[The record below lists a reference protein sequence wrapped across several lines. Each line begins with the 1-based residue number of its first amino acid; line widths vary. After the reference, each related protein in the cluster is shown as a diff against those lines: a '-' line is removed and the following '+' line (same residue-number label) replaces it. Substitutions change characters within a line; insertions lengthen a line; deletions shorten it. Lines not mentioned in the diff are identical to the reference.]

1 MGRKTRCV
9 SQRALRVINRREAEL
24 ASETPWRPATR
35 ADCAGVPR
43 PCPYV
48 GCKYN
53 LYLDVTSSGS
63 LKYGFPDLQVDE
75 MTASCVL
82 DVVEQEGAVTL
93 ERAGELMNVTRER
106 MRQIEARA
114 LGVLYRRLPVLRDL

>member
-1 MGRKTRCV
+1 
-9 SQRALRVINRREAEL
+9 
-24 ASETPWRPATR
+24 
-35 ADCAGVPR
+35 VPR